1 MFSGGARQGAT
12 AEGSRIV
19 SYSVKPPLCNMEKRN
34 YMHEIAEQETM
45 RPTILVVDDEE
56 NFLTLLRWFL
66 AQRGYDVMTAS
77 SADQATE
84 LLDEYTFDVA
94 LIDIKLGTDDGLM
107 LLEEL
112 THRLPDLKV
121 FMMTAYPTV
130 GSIKKAFDQGALRY
144 LTKPVDLQELA
155 KVLRSLF

>member
-1 MFSGGARQGAT
+1 
-12 AEGSRIV
+12 
-19 SYSVKPPLCNMEKRN
+19 MEKPN
-34 YMHEIAEQETM
+34 YKHEITEQEAM

-66 AQRGYDVMTAS
+66 AQRGYDVVTAS

-84 LLDEYTFDVA
+84 LLDGHTFDVA
-94 LIDIKLGTDDGLM
+94 LIDIKLGTDDGLT
-107 LLEEL
+107 LLKEL
-112 THRLPDLKV
+112 THRLPELKV